1 MTTKEQSRIQV
12 LNGMVEGQATVAQ
25 ASGLMGVS
33 EPHRWRLLAAYM
45 KKGAA
50 AILRARSG
58 RRSNGHVT
66 SNGTSTHSVHKANPP
81 AATKTR
87 TGSPRK
93 PAPNHPWR
101 RPLLTFSLDIDRGWV
116 VGSALRMVRIG
127 IRNEWGCG
135 GFLFL
140 GFQWWEGF
148 DLENDSCL

>member
-87 TGSPRK
+87 TGPPRK
-93 PAPNHPWR
+93 PGAQPPMEET
-101 RPLLTFSLDIDRGWV
+101 PTDIFTGHRQGM
-116 VGSALRMVRIG
+116 GSGECITDG
-127 IRNEWGCG
+127 
-135 GFLFL
+135 
-140 GFQWWEGF
+140 
-148 DLENDSCL
+148 ENCHQE